1 MDYSLQ
7 SLLDAPIIE
16 LDVIDSTNNYAMQL
30 IDADT
35 AQPGTTIVARNQTQ
49 GRGQRGKNWM
59 GNDGES
65 LMFSL
70 IVKPNW
76 RIDQQFIFN
85 CAVAVAIADVL
96 CRLYEGWD
104 VRIKWPN
111 DIIIN
116 DKKAGGVLVE
126 NVLRGNDWVHS
137 VVGLGLNVLQAKMSA
152 DLPFST
158 SLRLASQK
166 EFSLQELLKEIRKA
180 ILKVCCLPLSAAIM
194 EQYNSYLFRHN
205 SMQLFTDDKETWVAK
220 VIGATTNGTL
230 TVELADGS
238 IVSYQHGLVRW
249 QW

>member
-1 MDYSLQ
+1 MDYCLQ

-49 GRGQRGKNWM
+49 GRGQRGKKWM

-65 LMFSL
+65 LLFSL
-70 IVKPNW
+70 IVKPIW
-76 RIDQQFIFN
+76 RIDQQFMFN

-96 CRLYEGWD
+96 SSLYEGWD

-111 DIIIN
+111 DIIVN
-116 DKKAGGVLVE
+116 DKKAGGVLIE
-126 NVLRGNDWVHS
+126 NVLRGNDWAHS
-137 VVGLGLNVLQAKMSA
+137 VVGFGLNVLQAEMSA
-152 DLPFST
+152 ALPFST
-158 SLRLASQK
+158 SLLLASQK
-166 EFSLQELLKEIRKA
+166 EFSLSELLEKTRMA
-180 ILKVCCLPLSAAIM
+180 ILKVCCLPLFAEIM
-194 EQYNSYLFRHN
+194 ETYNSYLFRQN
-205 SMQLFTDDKETWVAK
+205 NMQLFTDDRETWVAK
-220 VIGATTNGTL
+220 VIEATSCGTL